1 MDIQDYIEELLLAA
15 GYSKSEIME
24 MDLPEMRMN
33 IGWDWNWINNFLTL
47 NNNKMETLNNLL
59 KKHDW
64 FYSRSEDHSKWING
78 LASEEAIQDEMKR
91 LGNTTEVQ
99 ELYENSK
106 PEVLREALKI
116 AS

>member
-1 MDIQDYIEELLLAA
+1 
-15 GYSKSEIME
+15 
-24 MDLPEMRMN
+24 
-33 IGWDWNWINNFLTL
+33 
-47 NNNKMETLNNLL
+47 METLNNLL

-64 FYSRSEDHSKWING
+64 FYSRSE
-78 LASEEAIQDEMKR
+78 DEMKR